1 VHLTAQQTVDELFSP
16 MKPLISD
23 QSASEMRE
31 KKTPDTRAFPA
42 LGLERFKYNFRTIS
56 NSRFRIVLIWMDS
69 KISRQQSH

>member
-31 KKTPDTRAFPA
+31 KKTPDTRAFPV

-56 NSRFRIVLIWMDS
+56 NS
-69 KISRQQSH
+69 